1 MGQLKLKKKGM
12 CVFIIPDRAARGPVG
27 FCYSLVDPNKMKVS
41 YPGTKLALAFRLV
54 HFIALGN
61 NYKHV
66 LFLLEPIIL
75 QLRPRGLGR

>member
-12 CVFIIPDRAARGPVG
+12 YIPDRAARGPVG
-27 FCYSLVDPNKMKVS
+27 FCCSLVVPNKMKVS